1 MKISDKLFLR
11 FGKHFFADS
20 ADDAEESDQVE
31 TSSSIVTY
39 ELPNRDGYAD
49 IQELL
54 GDGHVLIAGTTR
66 SGKSVLLNDIIY
78 TLLCTSAPIQTPNG
92 CKMVLI
98 DPKMVELSVYKNI
111 PHCVGYASSVSDIL
125 DLLDKCVD
133 EMMSRYEYMEQAH
146 LKVYDKEPMYIIFDE
161 LADIMTTAQRK
172 ALPLLQ
178 RIGQLGAAS
187 KVFLITATQAPN
199 RDVIPANLT
208 LNLGTR
214 VALRCLSKIES
225 KQIINAYGAE
235 LLPKY
240 GKCLVSN
247 WQGIRE
253 MNIPLTSESELASII
268 RFWEN
273 QKTAS

>member
-1 MKISDKLFLR
+1 MKLTDKIFLR
-11 FGKHFFADS
+11 FGKHFFDEPQSES
-20 ADDAEESDQVE
+20 ADERENI
-31 TSSSIVTY
+31 SSAPIRTY
-39 ELPNRDGYAD
+39 HLPNKSGYDD
-49 IQELL
+49 IKELI
-54 GDGHVLIAGTTR
+54 GDSHVLIAGTTR

-111 PHCVGYASSVSDIL
+111 PHCVGYASSVEDIL
-125 DLLDKCVD
+125 DLLERCVA
-133 EMMSRYEYMEQAH
+133 EMMNRYEYMEQKH

-187 KVFLITATQAPN
+187 KVFLILASQAPN
-199 RDVIPANLT
+199 RQVIPANLT

-214 VALRCLSKIES
+214 VALRCYDKIES
-225 KQIINAYGAE
+225 KQVIKEYGAE
-235 LLPKY
+235 KLPRY

-247 WQGIRE
+247 WNGVRE
-253 MNIPLTSESELASII
+253 MSIPLTSEEELASII

>member
-1 MKISDKLFLR
+1 MKISDKLLLR
-11 FGKHFFADS
+11 FGKHFFDEPQSES
-20 ADDAEESDQVE
+20 ADERENIASAP
-31 TSSSIVTY
+31 IRTY
-39 ELPNRDGYAD
+39 HLPNKSGYDD
-49 IQELL
+49 IKELI

-111 PHCVGYASSVSDIL
+111 PHCVGYASSVDDIL
-125 DLLDKCVD
+125 ELLEKCVA
-133 EMMSRYEYMEQAH
+133 EMMSRYEYMEQKH

-247 WQGIRE
+247 WQGIHE
-253 MNIPLTSESELASII
+253 MNIPLTPESELASMIE
-268 RFWEN
+268 FWEN